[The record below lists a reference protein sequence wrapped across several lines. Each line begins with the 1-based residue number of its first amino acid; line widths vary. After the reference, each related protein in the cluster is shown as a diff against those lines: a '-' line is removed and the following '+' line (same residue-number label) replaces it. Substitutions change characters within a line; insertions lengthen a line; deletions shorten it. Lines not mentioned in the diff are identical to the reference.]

1 MLPFLKI
8 LVRNIIKGPAT
19 EAFPFGETY
28 TPKRLRG
35 RAELDPSRCLTC
47 GICSHVCAGGAIA
60 MTESADG
67 RGMEFR
73 LWHNTCTFCGL
84 CEHYCPANAIT
95 MTNDWHLSHEQS
107 EKYTCCEVQFVEYPV
122 CEKCGERML
131 PRLHQRLSKGLVGS
145 VSTAEIMRICPDCR
159 RLTSAMHQIKSKVSL
174 TAGRS
179 NS

>member
-8 LVRNIIKGPAT
+8 LARNIAKGPAT
-19 EAFPFGETY
+19 DPFPFEDTF

-35 RAELDPSRCLTC
+35 RAELDPKRCLTC

-67 RGMEFR
+67 NGMEFR

-84 CEHYCPANAIT
+84 CAHYCPANAIT
-95 MTNDWHLSHEQS
+95 MTNDWHLSHKQA

-122 CEKCGERML
+122 CKECGERML
-131 PRLHQRLSKGLVGS
+131 PQLENRLSKGLIGEVDA
-145 VSTAEIMRICPDCR
+145 TNILHTCPDCR
-159 RLTSAMHQIKSKVSL
+159 RRLAALQQINS
-174 TAGRS
+174 TAFMTADRS
-179 NS
+179 